1 MLFMSGPSQ
10 PEMRYGLTNLG
21 WANVFSEEYAAEVDE
36 DRLRAHGFAVEAVP
50 RGKLFTVT
58 DNLFDVVND
67 FATFSRRRAELK
79 SLFRPGLFQIT
90 DEPEIS
96 PG

>member
-1 MLFMSGPSQ
+1 
-10 PEMRYGLTNLG
+10 
-21 WANVFSEEYAAEVDE
+21 VDE
-36 DRLRAHGFAVEAVP
+36 ERLRAHGFAVEAVP

-58 DNLFDVVND
+58 DDLFDVVND

-90 DEPEIS
+90 DEPEI
-96 PG
+96 PAP